1 MGEAV
6 SATPKKQRRT
16 KKIKYIDY
24 TLLLMIIC
32 LLAFGLVMLY
42 STSAY
47 NATLKTGDSA
57 YYLKSRREPQLWDLL
72 PWRPV
77 SKLAITSLN
86 PLPELGT

>member
-32 LLAFGLVMLY
+32 LLAFGLVML
-42 STSAY
+42 
-47 NATLKTGDSA
+47 
-57 YYLKSRREPQLWDLL
+57 
-72 PWRPV
+72 
-77 SKLAITSLN
+77 
-86 PLPELGT
+86 

>member
-1 MGEAV
+1 MEKSV
-6 SATPKKQRRT
+6 SPSQKKRNYATKS
-16 KKIKYIDY
+16 KYIDY

-57 YYLKSRREPQLWDLL
+57 FYLKKQ
-72 PWRPV
+72 
-77 SKLAITSLN
+77 A
-86 PLPELGT
+86 